1 MRVVNIRELKARLS
15 AYLRDVQ
22 RGEAFLVTDRNRVVA
37 RLGPPSETGAAS
49 ATRQP
54 DALDRITSLG
64 CRPPLRDARPTDY
77 QRPGRGPGLS
87 TQQIDSLLDWV
98 RGEQHG

>member
-37 RLGPPSETGAAS
+37 RLGPPSDAGATV
-49 ATRQP
+49 TRTP
-54 DALDRITSLG
+54 DAVDRITALG

-77 QRPGRGPGLS
+77 QRPGRGPELS
-87 TQQIDSLLDWV
+87 TEQIDALLDWV
-98 RGEQHG
+98 RGEQHA